1 MINNTNIDKEKF
13 NRYIKNIIFNDGTM
27 LENNMDDVNNKMK
40 TLFSDRIFIA
50 NLKDAR
56 NNWLDIPVDDVLEN
70 ILAFLENVATEVA
83 NV

>member
-1 MINNTNIDKEKF
+1 MRKC
-13 NRYIKNIIFNDGTM
+13 YIQEKNINDVIF
-27 LENNMDDVNNKMK
+27 KIK

-56 NNWLDIPVDDVLEN
+56 NNWLGISVEEVLEN
-70 ILAFLENVATEVA
+70 ILKFLESLTIVIA

>member
-1 MINNTNIDKEKF
+1 MLVNNIDEV
-13 NRYIKNIIFNDGTM
+13 I
-27 LENNMDDVNNKMK
+27 VKMK
-40 TLFSDRIFIA
+40 NLFSDKIFIA

-70 ILAFLENVATEVA
+70 ILKFLERVATEV